1 MQILSDLHKEGATI
15 VMVTHNQRDAA
26 YADRIINL
34 FDGRIIEVKRRNGPP
49 QSPPWGRESPLLTSP
64 RGEE

>member
-1 MQILSDLHKEGATI
+1 MQILSELHKEGATI

-34 FDGRIIEVKRRNGPP
+34 FDGRIIEVK
-49 QSPPWGRESPLLTSP
+49 
-64 RGEE
+64 